1 VYISVASYTCQA
13 DASNACAC
21 GGLMDNV
28 GGNLCIYQPE
38 PGVKIP
44 TSSPSRYFQPPFKGC
59 ECARYPVAR
68 MSPDA

>member
-1 VYISVASYTCQA
+1 
-13 DASNACAC
+13 
-21 GGLMDNV
+21 MDNV